1 MSESNKYLITGI
13 GNPGPDYRGT
23 RHNAG
28 FRIVSALANEGGVT
42 FEDKRYGW
50 VAEMRVKNKILVLLK
65 PSTYVNLSGD
75 AVRYWMKKEKIPL
88 ENLLVV
94 VDDLN
99 IPFGDFRLRS
109 QGSSG
114 GHNGLKHIERTLGT
128 QRYARLRFGIG
139 SHYARGS
146 QIDYVLGTF
155 DEEEESEW
163 PNLAALACEAI
174 KCFALE
180 GIDRT
185 MNTYNKSS
193 IRPSGETHR
202 KSRRSQ
208 EERE

>member
-99 IPFGDFRLRS
+99 ISDEEILNRIRRMEE
-109 QGSSG
+109 QGVSMA
-114 GHNGLKHIERTLGT
+114 HT
-128 QRYARLRFGIG
+128 YARI
-139 SHYARGS
+139 
-146 QIDYVLGTF
+146 IT
-155 DEEEESEW
+155 EE
-163 PNLAALACEAI
+163 
-174 KCFALE
+174 F
-180 GIDRT
+180 
-185 MNTYNKSS
+185 YF
-193 IRPSGETHR
+193 
-202 KSRRSQ
+202 
-208 EERE
+208 